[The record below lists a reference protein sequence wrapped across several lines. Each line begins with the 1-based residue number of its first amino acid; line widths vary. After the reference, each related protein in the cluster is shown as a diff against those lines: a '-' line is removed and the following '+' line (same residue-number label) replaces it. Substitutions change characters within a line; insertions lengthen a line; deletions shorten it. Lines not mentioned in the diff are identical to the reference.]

1 MKKLAKQYAPPTRA
15 QLGLTEA
22 AAAIRENPDAAEI
35 AFMVRQLI
43 LCTLPHSDPEKP
55 KRQAAKCS
63 VCGNKIRICVLNF
76 DSKSEDL
83 LAAVLTAAQFKC
95 ASCNQKLATSS
106 TTTIPTVSEHAMRRK
121 PVEQWARRYGDVF
134 LGITPGRDFKNNR
147 SIGYP
152 FGIIPRLLLLWM
164 TTEVHRRKNNP
175 DLTPLEKRT
184 LQLGSSLA
192 DFMRKV
198 GLNPDN
204 GTGER
209 GDRES
214 LQDQMDRLISSRISF
229 QQSIETADA
238 TGKRWRNMEIAPE
251 GELWWHK
258 RPEGQSPVQ
267 ESWIRLGEDFFNAL
281 ATLSS
286 PPVDLRA
293 VLQLR
298 SPMEIDLYILMCY
311 RAYLIVKKD
320 LPPQFTA
327 WSVLKDQLGADYG
340 TSRNFQISAQAAL
353 RKVAELYPGLT
364 VRKARGGF
372 TIHATRLAV
381 PELPALPE

>member
-1 MKKLAKQYAPPTRA
+1 
-15 QLGLTEA
+15 
-22 AAAIRENPDAAEI
+22 
-35 AFMVRQLI
+35 
-43 LCTLPHSDPEKP
+43 
-55 KRQAAKCS
+55 
-63 VCGNKIRICVLNF
+63 VLNF

-106 TTTIPTVSEHAMRRK
+106 TTTIPTVSEQAMRRK

-164 TTEVHRRKNNP
+164 TTEVQRRKNNP